1 VVEPAPTV
9 IEPQAVQKGKLLRL
23 LGVGFG
29 IAVTVGGMV
38 GVGILR
44 TPGMVAAQLGDSW
57 LIIAV
62 WVLGG
67 VYALLGTIT
76 VTELGAM
83 LPQAGGWYVYAR
95 RAFGEY
101 GGFAVGWCDW
111 LGQTAALAY
120 LGTSIGD
127 FAATLIPTFS
137 SYTKL
142 IAIATLFFFALL
154 QWRGLRLSSQT
165 QEATSF
171 VKALAYLALVGACF
185 IFGGKSPAADGTHA
199 ALPTAPGLLIAL
211 VIALQSVVVT
221 YDGWYSAIYFT
232 EEDRDPARNLPRSAI
247 GGVLATIVI
256 YLLVN
261 VALIYALPL
270 DRLAASP
277 LPAADAAQTIFGAYS
292 GQAVTALSLVSLLS
306 IINAVLLLGTRVLF
320 AISRDHL
327 FWSRAA
333 VVNAGGTPSMA
344 MLLTTLAGA
353 LLIASGTFE
362 TLIAMAAFFYAVI
375 YLAGFVSL
383 FVLRARE
390 PGLPRPF
397 RAWGH
402 PWTTSVAL
410 IGSVLFLVGT
420 LRSDTTN
427 SLQALVLIGLS
438 FPAYLIAVR
447 MRK

>member
-1 VVEPAPTV
+1 MPKLPTT
-9 IEPQAVQKGKLLRL
+9 QKGNLLRI

-29 IAVTVGGMV
+29 IAVTVGGTI

-44 TPGMVAAQLGDSW
+44 TPGMVAAQLGDAW

-76 VTELGAM
+76 VAELGAM

-101 GGFAVGWCDW
+101 GGFTVGWCDW
-111 LGQTAALAY
+111 LGQIAALAY

-127 FAATLIPTFS
+127 FAATLIPAFS
-137 SYTKL
+137 GSTKL

-165 QEATSF
+165 QEATSL
-171 VKALAYLALVGACF
+171 VKAVAFLALVGACF
-185 IFGGKSPAADGTHA
+185 IFGGKTAADSTPA

-247 GGVLATIVI
+247 GGVLATIAI

-261 VALIYALPL
+261 LALVYALPL

-292 GQAVTALSLVSLLS
+292 GQVVTALSLVSLLS
-306 IINAVLLLGTRVLF
+306 IINAVLLEGTRVLF
-320 AISRDHL
+320 AISRDNL
-327 FWSRAA
+327 FWSRATT
-333 VVNAGGTPSMA
+333 VNAGGTPSTA
-344 MLLTTLAGA
+344 MVLTALAGA
-353 LLIASGTFE
+353 MLIASGTFE
-362 TLIAMAAFFYAVI
+362 KLIAMAAFFYAVI
-375 YLAGFVSL
+375 YAAGFVSL
-383 FVLRARE
+383 FVLRAKE

-402 PWTTSVAL
+402 PWTTGLAL

-427 SLQALVLIGLS
+427 SLAALALIALS
-438 FPAYLIAVR
+438 YPAYLIAVR
-447 MRK
+447 ARRM